1 MTQKRQAQA
10 ALRGEDFTALSA
22 TTVEDLTTRFGF
34 HARTETV
41 VALTADNG
49 RLKCTFHSELFS
61 WKRNAAETI
70 ADCRAAAPQK
80 RYETA
85 KKPSIIAF
93 GR

>member
-22 TTVEDLTTRFGF
+22 TTVEDLATRFGF

-61 WKRNAAETI
+61 SKRNAVNTI
-70 ADCRAAAPQK
+70 ADCRAA
-80 RYETA
+80 
-85 KKPSIIAF
+85 KPEKGLRNGEKALHYSV
-93 GR
+93 